1 MGISKPFHRNYRMGV
16 VGLNSVYILDPDY
29 AKSPEHYVR
38 SFLLIQEDILRLFQ
52 FIEPSDINLQ
62 TYSFRIHELYMR
74 ICIEI
79 EANFKAIFDENKYSK
94 PERNWN
100 IIDYKKINKTHH
112 LDEYKVTFPI
122 WSGTRNVFQ
131 PFIEWQ
137 FGDSLS
143 WYKDYNACK
152 HNRANE
158 MPKAN
163 LGNLLNS
170 FSALFVLL
178 SSQFYTEAFS
188 PGNILLALETGAGY
202 YSGEF
207 GIGDYLMVEFPTWP
221 ENEKYD
227 FDWNLLKST
236 GDKFAE
242 IDYDTI

>member
-1 MGISKPFHRNYRMGV
+1 
-16 VGLNSVYILDPDY
+16 
-29 AKSPEHYVR
+29 
-38 SFLLIQEDILRLFQ
+38 
-52 FIEPSDINLQ
+52 
-62 TYSFRIHELYMR
+62 
-74 ICIEI
+74 
-79 EANFKAIFDENKYSK
+79 
-94 PERNWN
+94 
-100 IIDYKKINKTHH
+100 
-112 LDEYKVTFPI
+112 
-122 WSGTRNVFQ
+122 
-131 PFIEWQ
+131 
-137 FGDSLS
+137 
-143 WYKDYNACK
+143 
-152 HNRANE
+152 

-202 YSGEF
+202 YSGEL

-242 IDYDTI
+242 VDYDTI